1 MTGKKRLLKTYGII
15 CTVITIIIFYLALKT
30 APYTQNN
37 TDIFQIITKLSFDL
51 QNTPMKIMWCNNSKI
66 ALLYAIGISFVI
78 DVLIMTSAKNYR
90 YGEEHGS
97 AQWGSASKITKEYSD
112 KEKMNNLLLTQNVR
126 LSFNDRKTNLN
137 CNCIVVGGPGTG
149 KTFHYVLPNVIKC
162 TGESMVV
169 CDPKGSTLKNAGKIL
184 KKNGYRVK
192 VLDLKTPE
200 LSWGYNPFE
209 YIRNEDDI
217 YKMVELIFTA
227 NTPKDTRAQDPFFDD
242 NAKFLFLACCYY
254 LYYKA
259 PKEEQNLPF
268 VLEMI
273 NFLELRDDDFNYI
286 SPFDEL
292 FLELQQEEPHNIA
305 VDYYLKF
312 RQAKGRTAMSVVSSL
327 VAKIGKY
334 SLNSVKQISVHDEL
348 ELNKLAD
355 EPTALFLLLP
365 DDDKSMNF
373 ICSVLYMQLFQQLYD
388 RAEDFPDDRLP
399 RHVQIYMDEWANIT
413 LADDFDQIIATCR
426 SRDIGIS
433 VILQGFSQIK
443 KIYKEAWENIP
454 AQCSTF
460 LYMGG
465 MEQSTHEYVSKML
478 DKETINTNSFGLSRG
493 RQGSYTKNDQLSG
506 RELLTPGEVRL
517 LQKKH
522 AIVIIQGEKPVL
534 DPMIETQKMKAF
546 ILSKALGKFDHSKL
560 EHSVTKTTVTPLYY
574 DDGTYND
581 LNELN
586 DINIES
592 DMEIISFSKS

>member
-1 MTGKKRLLKTYGII
+1 MIKSLLKSCPIKYEN
-15 CTVITIIIFYLALKT
+15 YNE
-30 APYTQNN
+30 NN
-37 TDIFQIITKLSFDL
+37 NSEKLSDYVLAKYLPDDRKIVVKKDL
-51 QNTPMKIMWCNNSKI
+51 PFEQFFIHFST
-66 ALLYAIGISFVI
+66 ALAMAMLDRGGDFK
-78 DVLIMTSAKNYR
+78 T
-90 YGEEHGS
+90 
-97 AQWGSASKITKEYSD
+97 
-112 KEKMNNLLLTQNVR
+112 NVR

-348 ELNKLAD
+348 ELNKL
-355 EPTALFLLLP
+355 
-365 DDDKSMNF
+365 
-373 ICSVLYMQLFQQLYD
+373 
-388 RAEDFPDDRLP
+388 
-399 RHVQIYMDEWANIT
+399 
-413 LADDFDQIIATCR
+413 
-426 SRDIGIS
+426 
-433 VILQGFSQIK
+433 
-443 KIYKEAWENIP
+443 
-454 AQCSTF
+454 
-460 LYMGG
+460 
-465 MEQSTHEYVSKML
+465 YV
-478 DKETINTNSFGLSRG
+478 
-493 RQGSYTKNDQLSG
+493 
-506 RELLTPGEVRL
+506 
-517 LQKKH
+517 
-522 AIVIIQGEKPVL
+522 
-534 DPMIETQKMKAF
+534 
-546 ILSKALGKFDHSKL
+546 
-560 EHSVTKTTVTPLYY
+560 
-574 DDGTYND
+574 
-581 LNELN
+581 
-586 DINIES
+586 
-592 DMEIISFSKS
+592 